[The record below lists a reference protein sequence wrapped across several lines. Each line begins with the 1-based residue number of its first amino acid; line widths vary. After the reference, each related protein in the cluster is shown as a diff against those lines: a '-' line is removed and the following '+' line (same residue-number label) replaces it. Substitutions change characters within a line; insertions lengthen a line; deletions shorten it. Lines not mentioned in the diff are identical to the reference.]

1 MNILAQGAALFLSRE
16 ELAAH
21 CLTPETL
28 TPGEALPLICQ
39 TLQQS
44 GRPIP
49 PCLEIH
55 CFPAQHG
62 VLLFLRS
69 RVEDIPSDGCFSVT
83 FS

>member
-1 MNILAQGAALFLSRE
+1 MNIYAQGAALFLSRE

-21 CLTPETL
+21 HLIPETL
-28 TPGEALPLICQ
+28 THREALPLICQ
-39 TLQQS
+39 ALRQS

-49 PCLEIH
+49 PCLEIQ
-55 CFPAQHG
+55 CFPGRHG